1 MKTLLV
7 YYISEYGYG
16 HATRSVAMIRELL
29 NRNALLKIIICNQ
42 FALPFLKESLKEYGD
57 RVLFHEVKTDVGYV
71 LKEGTLELDPMAMN
85 VQYRDYITA
94 FPDLVKEEWMYLK
107 SFSPE
112 GILSDV
118 SPLGF
123 AVGKELGIHCAG
135 ISNFTWAGACQ
146 HVVDPDI
153 HQWLVNQYSQ
163 ADFFYRL
170 AGFNE
175 ELDIPYQDV
184 GFFSR
189 KVDIAEVFRLKREY
203 DIQPN
208 ESVVFVSIGM
218 KIDVEEVNSWP
229 LWSRNN
235 CRFIVS
241 NVLNV
246 SHPNVISIPTYY
258 TESQN
263 FIALSDVVITK
274 ASWGTVSEA
283 VINHKRLMII
293 NRDMEED
300 QNTLAYLQRNYRVN
314 VIEYDDL
321 KNGYIEM

>member
-1 MKTLLV
+1 MKRLLV

-16 HATRSVAMIRELL
+16 HATRSIAMIRELL
-29 NRNALLKIIICNQ
+29 NRNALLRIIICNQ

-71 LKEGTLELDPMAMN
+71 LKTGTLELDSQSMN
-85 VQYRDYITA
+85 KQYRDYIA
-94 FPDLVKEEWMYLK
+94 VFPDLVKDECMYLK

-135 ISNFTWAGACQ
+135 ISNFTWAGACE
-146 HVVDPDI
+146 HIVNPDI
-153 HQWLVNQYSQ
+153 YQWLVNQYSQ

-170 AGFNE
+170 AGFYE
-175 ELDIPYQDV
+175 KLDVPYQDV

-189 KVDIAEVFRLKREY
+189 RVDIAEVFRLKREY
-203 DIQPN
+203 DIQPD
-208 ESVVFVSIGM
+208 ETVVFISIGM
-218 KIDVEEVNSWP
+218 KIEVEEVNSWP
-229 LWSRNN
+229 LWNRNN

-241 NVLNV
+241 NALNV
-246 SHPNVISIPTYY
+246 SHPKVISIPAHY

-263 FIALSDVVITK
+263 FVALSDVVITK

-283 VINHKRLMII
+283 VVNQKKLMII
-293 NRDMEED
+293 NRQMQED
-300 QNTLAYLQRNYRVN
+300 QNTLTHLQKNYHVD
-314 VIEYDDL
+314 VVEYDNL
-321 KNGYIEM
+321 KNGFIEI